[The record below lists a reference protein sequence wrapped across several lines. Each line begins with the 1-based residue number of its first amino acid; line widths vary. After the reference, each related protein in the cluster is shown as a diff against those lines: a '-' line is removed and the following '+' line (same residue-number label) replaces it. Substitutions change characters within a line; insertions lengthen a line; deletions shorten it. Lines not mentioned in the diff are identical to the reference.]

1 MNKSLVLASFI
12 MAFILT
18 TSMASTIVKQMAL
31 AIDLSSI
38 KQQATNLIK
47 GNNNNASN
55 SNSTSSSVPTGN
67 SSSSSSSATDSSGS
81 LASTLKQK
89 ATNTIGNIIK

>member
-38 KQQATNLIK
+38 KQQATNLIT

-67 SSSSSSSATDSSGS
+67 SSSSSSATDGSGS
-81 LASTLKQK
+81 IASTLKQK

>member
-1 MNKSLVLASFI
+1 
-12 MAFILT
+12 
-18 TSMASTIVKQMAL
+18 MASTIVKQMAL

-38 KQQATNLIK
+38 KQQATNLIA

-67 SSSSSSSATDSSGS
+67 SSSSSSATDGSGS
-81 LASTLKQK
+81 IASTLKQK

>member
-1 MNKSLVLASFI
+1 MNKSLVLASFTL
-12 MAFILT
+12 AFILT

-38 KQQATNLIK
+38 KQQATNLIA

-55 SNSTSSSVPTGN
+55 SNSTSSSVQPGN
-67 SSSSSSSATDSSGS
+67 SSSSSTTDSSGS
-81 LASTLKQK
+81 MASTLKQK
-89 ATNTIGNIIK
+89 ATNTIGNILK

>member
-67 SSSSSSSATDSSGS
+67 SSSSSSATDGSGS
-81 LASTLKQK
+81 IASTLKQK

>member
-18 TSMASTIVKQMAL
+18 TTMAITIVKQMAL

-38 KQQATNLIK
+38 KQQATNLIA
-47 GNNNNASN
+47 GNHNNASN
-55 SNSTSSSVPTGN
+55 SNSTSSSVPAGN
-67 SSSSSSSATDSSGS
+67 SSSSSATDSSGS

-89 ATNTIGNIIK
+89 ATNTIGNMMK

>member
-18 TSMASTIVKQMAL
+18 TYMASTIVKQMAL

-38 KQQATNLIK
+38 KQQATNLIA

-55 SNSTSSSVPTGN
+55 SNSTSSSVQPGN
-67 SSSSSSSATDSSGS
+67 SSSSSATDSSGS
-81 LASTLKQK
+81 MASTLKQK
-89 ATNTIGNIIK
+89 ATNTIGNILK

>member
-38 KQQATNLIK
+38 KQQATNLIA

-67 SSSSSSSATDSSGS
+67 SSSSSATDGSGS